1 MALPACSAVIERA
14 NVRKATF
21 HKVPSNRKTRGIVAP
36 IPRFAAA

>member
-1 MALPACSAVIERA
+1 MLSVMIGRA

-21 HKVPSNRKTRGIVAP
+21 QNVLSNWKTRGIVAP